1 MALPALPLFCC
12 WKIWG
17 DSALGT
23 FSFLRLASVY
33 SISTHLLSLT
43 APWSLFLAFPSLR
56 PHTHAVSC
64 QPGISAGLAH
74 LIHASVS
81 WSLVCERLWLGSR
94 CSLSLRMQ
102 LLLLHRPLRC
112 TVWLGLRLPLCRVD
126 GVVLYSLSLYIH
138 SVKKKVKKIKLN
150 LISTDTWYVHLYIS
164 HFRAPSP
171 GNLRLL
177 GDFPLD

>member
-12 WKIWG
+12 WEIWG

-23 FSFLRLASVY
+23 LSFLLTFVY

-43 APWSLFLAFPSLR
+43 APWSLFLALPSLR
-56 PHTHAVSC
+56 PHTHAVGC

-81 WSLVCERLWLGSR
+81 WSLGCDLHRGRERLWLGSG

-102 LLLLHRPLRC
+102 LLLLCRSFRC
-112 TVWLGLRLPLCRVD
+112 TVWLGLRLPLCRMD

-138 SVKKKVKKIKLN
+138 SVK
-150 LISTDTWYVHLYIS
+150 
-164 HFRAPSP
+164 
-171 GNLRLL
+171 
-177 GDFPLD
+177 